1 MKAMVHD
8 DSDKLLRYNTT
19 IQNKT
24 QRIKD
29 RLNRSVLHRI
39 PI

>member
-1 MKAMVHD
+1 MKPMVNKLHD

-24 QRIKD
+24 QLEHVMR
-29 RLNRSVLHRI
+29 
-39 PI
+39 PIS